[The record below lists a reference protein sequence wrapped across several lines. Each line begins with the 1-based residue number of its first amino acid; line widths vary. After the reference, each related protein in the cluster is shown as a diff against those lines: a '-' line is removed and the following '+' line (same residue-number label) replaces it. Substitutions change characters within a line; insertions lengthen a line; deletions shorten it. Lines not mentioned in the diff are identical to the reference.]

1 MAIRDFTDDALFKAD
16 IFDESNF
23 QGPVQD
29 PDEFLGNAVD
39 DVKAIDW
46 KYDKLGKQKES
57 SAAKASELNSLEN
70 PNPFEQHSAEY
81 HGNEERFTRKEEA
94 RQGMESAGWDLENVE
109 GFDPEAFGAKKFGA
123 RDMNW
128 ISKQAGK
135 QGYTDEQTNEL
146 LGRYLD
152 HFGGKGKLNDSI
164 TYNKDRGG
172 DYYVGDMEEGSEL
185 SDFDYGNKMSTAERK
200 YLGAQGFEDPDVF
213 ERQKSEMEDGTKISH
228 SNHRWMNKQGLYD
241 DWGQEQQPQP
251 DPTPAPTMAPNPV
264 PTQPP
269 APAPTQA
276 PAPTAAPTQP
286 PAPAPTAAPVGPPT
300 APSYGYQVQGN
311 PYSSEN
317 PGYYYG
323 TEQAARDTQRYNDIS
338 DAAVGA
344 FQKGLSDI
352 GVWQQGAAEKSQYYN
367 NIVHEIYKN
376 MGLVPPA

>member
-1 MAIRDFTDDALFKAD
+1 MAMALDYTDDALFKAD

-29 PDEFLGNAVD
+29 PDAFLSNAVD

-46 KYDKLGKQKES
+46 KYDKLGNQKERS
-57 SAAKASELNSLEN
+57 NTKASELNSLEN
-70 PNPFEQHSAEY
+70 PNPFEQQSAEY
-81 HGNEERFTRKEEA
+81 YGNEERFTRQEEA
-94 RQGMESAGWDLENVE
+94 RKGMEDSGWTIDDIE
-109 GFDPEAFGAKKFGA
+109 GYNPEAFGAKKFGA
-123 RDMNW
+123 RDQDW
-128 ISKQAGK
+128 LRK
-135 QGYTDEQTNEL
+135 QGADDSLINQ
-146 LGRYLD
+146 YLEYY
-152 HFGGKGKLNDSI
+152 GGKGKLNDSI
-164 TYNKDRGG
+164 AYNKDRGG

-185 SDFDYGNKMSTAERK
+185 SDFDYGNKMSSAERK

-213 ERQKSEMEDGTKISH
+213 ERQKSEMEAGTGISH

-251 DPTPAPTMAPNPV
+251 EPTPPPTMAPTPV

-269 APAPTQA
+269 APEPTQA
-276 PAPTAAPTQP
+276 PAPTAAPT
-286 PAPAPTAAPVGPPT
+286 PAPTPAPTAAPVGPPT
-300 APSYGYQVQGN
+300 APNYGYQVQGN

-323 TEQAARDTQRYNDIS
+323 TEQQARDTQRYNDIS
-338 DAAVGA
+338 DMAVGA

-352 GVWQQGAAEKSQYYN
+352 GIWQQGAAETQQYYN

-376 MGLVPPA
+376 MGLIPPA